1 MGKLVRLI
9 VGLWAIW
16 LPIAGVMYVFSNGA
30 VGEVEDATLEKLV
43 HAHKRL
49 DMLMDKETEA
59 MWRAQ
64 VQKSVDALAAGGVD
78 VRAPVHKLLKGNGS
92 VSDLAVEKATL
103 VKAKDGELQR
113 VTMSFAHGGL
123 KFAVSFLAKD
133 KTFMAPWQAEVY
145 GMEQVTVTDPA
156 SGRSGRYDEDVRML
170 LTLAALAPGS
180 KFKLGEALPPDL
192 IRHLAKAKEA
202 PPPPEFKVTPEVA
215 EMVEAMARNI
225 GNPQVRRDAVTA
237 FPLKFLDGD
246 GIGAMF
252 RTVKDQTWLV
262 LNTVSGPNFH
272 TCEIEGL
279 AVPSSNLLTLQVDGC
294 RLELSMKGDGVARVK
309 TKSCSSMCGLNGTL
323 DGVYAIGEKTVL
335 MKR

>member
-1 MGKLVRLI
+1 MGKLVKLI
-9 VGLWAIW
+9 VSLWAIW
-16 LPIAGVMYVFSNGA
+16 LPVAGVMYLFSDGA
-30 VGEVEDATLEKLV
+30 VGEVEDATLESLV

-49 DMLMDKETEA
+49 DMNMDKGAEA
-59 MWRAQ
+59 MYRAQ
-64 VQKSVDALAAGGVD
+64 AQKSVDALAAGGVD
-78 VRAPVHKLLKGNGS
+78 VKAPIHKLLKGS
-92 VSDLAVEKATL
+92 VSDLSVGKATL
-103 VKAKDGELQR
+103 VKTKDAELQR

-123 KFAVSFLAKD
+123 KYDVAFLAKD
-133 KTFMAPWQAEVY
+133 KTFMAPWQAEVL
-145 GMEQVTVTDPA
+145 GMEQVTVTDTA
-156 SGRSGRYDEDVRML
+156 TGRSGRFDEDARML

-180 KFKLGEALPPDL
+180 KFTLGEALPPDL
-192 IRHLAKAKEA
+192 IRHFTKAKEA

-225 GNPQVRRDAVTA
+225 GDPQVRRDAVTA
-237 FPLKFLDGD
+237 IPLKFLDGD
-246 GIGAMF
+246 GIGAIF

-279 AVPSSNLLTLQVDGC
+279 ALPSSNLLTLQVDGC
-294 RLELSMKGDGVARVK
+294 RLEFSMKGDGVARVR
-309 TKSCSSMCGLNGTL
+309 TDSCSSMCGLNGTL